1 MRVAL
6 SVEGTQI
13 VAAVAAS
20 KGTAAAVASIEAA
33 AANVTAA
40 VADMEA
46 AAVAAAVCSRE
57 PRQSE
62 PTVERWV
69 EEEASCRCSA
79 GCS

>member
-6 SVEGTQI
+6 SVEGTEI
-13 VAAVAAS
+13 GAAVAAS

-33 AANVTAA
+33 AVNMTAA
-40 VADMEA
+40 ADMEA

>member
-6 SVEGTQI
+6 SVEGTEI

-33 AANVTAA
+33 AVNMTAA
-40 VADMEA
+40 ADMEA